1 MSLIELIEHPDRLE
15 IRSPMRVG
23 MRILLA
29 ALGFFPLIAPYELL
43 IKIEWQD
50 YLHPF
55 FFLAAFIAAG
65 ATALSLFFFFA
76 AVAGLSSQI
85 IFDRSARTVSHSS
98 AAPIV
103 RPTTQIRPLSAVR
116 AVEVGLRDWSDSAPS
131 YYLRVIMSDG
141 DIFES
146 GSASSRA
153 EIESIRVR
161 VDRFLAADGDQP
173 F

>member
-1 MSLIELIEHPDRLE
+1 MSTIELVEHPDRLE

-23 MRILLA
+23 LRILLA

-43 IKIEWQD
+43 IKIEWQY

-85 IFDRSARTVSHSS
+85 VFDKSTGTVSHSS
-98 AAPIV
+98 QAPIV
-103 RPTTQIRPLSAVR
+103 RRTTQIRPLSAVS
-116 AVEVGLRDWSDSAPS
+116 AVEVGVRDWSDSEPS
-131 YYLRVIMSDG
+131 YYLRVIMSD
-141 DIFES
+141 DDVFES

-153 EIESIRVR
+153 EVESIQVH
-161 VDRFLAADGDQP
+161 VDRFLAADGE
-173 F
+173 

>member
-1 MSLIELIEHPDRLE
+1 MSAIELVEHPNRLE

-43 IKIEWQD
+43 IKIEWQY

-65 ATALSLFFFFA
+65 ATAVSLFFFFS
-76 AVAGLSSQI
+76 AVAGLSSEI
-85 IFDRSARTVSHSS
+85 IFDRSAQTVSHSS

-103 RPTTQIRPLSAVR
+103 RRTTQIRPLSAVHG
-116 AVEVGLRDWSDSAPS
+116 VEVGVREWSDSAPS
-131 YYLRVIMSDG
+131 YYLRVIMSEG
-141 DIFES
+141 AVFES

-153 EIESIRVR
+153 QIESIKVR
-161 VDRFLAADGDQP
+161 VDHFLAADGA
-173 F
+173 